1 MFLLKSYKML
11 CQKRPAGIQKSKA
24 YRWEVQAR
32 TSTTSPRSNNK
43 VCGGRVVPIYPRDTC
58 PTQTVTCLQV
68 VAYIEPLG
76 LVHGPPH
83 LFFLFDPQTQWTP
96 TISLL
101 HFPKTRTHRTRVSPY
116 SSDFLVPCQTP
127 STPPLPFL
135 GLPFLVGAT
144 HHQCIRHI

>member
-1 MFLLKSYKML
+1 M
-11 CQKRPAGIQKSKA
+11 
-24 YRWEVQAR
+24 R
-32 TSTTSPRSNNK
+32 TSTTRSKNK
-43 VCGGRVVPIYPRDTC
+43 VCGGGEVPIYPRDTC

-68 VAYIEPLG
+68 VAHIEPLG

-83 LFFLFDPQTQWTP
+83 LFFLFNPQTQWTP

-116 SSDFLVPCQTP
+116 SCDFLVPCWTP
-127 STPPLPFL
+127 HLPLL

-144 HHQCIRHI
+144 HHQCIRATPTTTTSHSHMNMNMTQYIK

>member
-1 MFLLKSYKML
+1 ML

-24 YRWEVQAR
+24 YRGEVQVR
-32 TSTTSPRSNNK
+32 TSTTRSKNK
-43 VCGGRVVPIYPRDTC
+43 VCGGGEVPIYPRDTC

-68 VAYIEPLG
+68 VAHIEPLG

-83 LFFLFDPQTQWTP
+83 LFFLFNPQTQWTP

-116 SSDFLVPCQTP
+116 SCDFQFLAGPPTFLFWGYLFLLGRP
-127 STPPLPFL
+127 TINAYGIPPLL
-135 GLPFLVGAT
+135 LLHT
-144 HHQCIRHI
+144 HI